1 MVKKKSNKKSEN
13 GTKDGAIEKEKTTL
27 VRFNYVT
34 CNLKCYKAALKCHLV
49 TNLQSQIWLLMIM
62 KYISC

>member
-49 TNLQSQIWLLMIM
+49 TNLQSQI
-62 KYISC
+62 